1 MRWRAV
7 VAALDGAELLRSR
20 VSVYL
25 HPLGGRP
32 ILWHVVRSLLDVSP
46 PPEAVTIV
54 HDEDV
59 AAGLGEPLEGVA
71 WAPSPHGGDA
81 AAALRAAIAGHDVTT
96 IVVDGAAPLLGAPTL
111 EALLRQAEQGPVTI
125 PDVAEPGRRLA
136 SGGPAA
142 LLLAA
147 EDVRW
152 LPGATVVTPGDE
164 EALRIVDRHA
174 LSRAAVA
181 LRDRLL
187 FDHEARGVT
196 FLLPAT
202 TWVDVDVRIGA
213 DTIVYP
219 GCVLEGRTVI
229 GSECVIGPHSRLVE
243 ATIGRGAELKGWN
256 YVSRS
261 SVRSHAVMEP
271 HERRSID

>member
-32 ILWHVVRSLLDVSP
+32 ILWHVVRSLLDVTP
-46 PPEAVTIV
+46 APESVTIV

-59 AAGLGEPLEGVA
+59 AAGLGEALPGVTY
-71 WAPSPHGGDA
+71 APAPHGGSA
-81 AAALRAAIAGHDVTT
+81 AVALRAAIEGHDVLTL
-96 IVVDGAAPLLGAPTL
+96 VVDGAAPLLAAGTL
-111 EALLRQAEQGPVTI
+111 ELLLRQGEQGPVSI

-136 SGGPAA
+136 SAA
-142 LLLAA
+142 AAGLLLAA
-147 EDVRW
+147 DDARW
-152 LPGATVVTPGDE
+152 LPGAAMLATADE
-164 EALRIVDRHA
+164 ERLRIVDRHS
-174 LSRAAVA
+174 LSQAAVA
-181 LRDRLL
+181 VRDRLIGE
-187 FDHEARGVT
+187 HERRGVS

-202 TWVDVDVRIGA
+202 TWVDVDVRIGP

-219 GCVLEGRTVI
+219 GCVLEGPTVI

-243 ATIGRGAELKGWN
+243 ATVGGGAELKGWN

-261 SVRSHAVMEP
+261 TVRNHAVMEP